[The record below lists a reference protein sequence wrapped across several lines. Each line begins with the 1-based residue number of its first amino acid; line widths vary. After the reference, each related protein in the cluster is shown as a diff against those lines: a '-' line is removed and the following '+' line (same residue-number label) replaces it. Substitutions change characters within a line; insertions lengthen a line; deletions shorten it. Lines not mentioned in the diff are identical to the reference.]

1 MQLLNKIVI
10 VFLVRLVVGSLLIFC
25 SFGAIDQ
32 SSSNIDVFLY
42 GVSIIAGLFIIASAP
57 GTLNPRTDD
66 SSKVQK

>member
-10 VFLVRLVVGSLLIFC
+10 GFPVRLVIGLWLIFF
-25 SFGAIDQ
+25 SFGEIDQ
-32 SSSNIDVFLY
+32 SSSNVDIFLY
-42 GVSIIAGLFIIASAP
+42 GVSIIAGLFIIAS